1 MTEPTQE
8 KNNTEVVKNKS
19 LYWDKIIYEKSRQDI
34 IGNFKR
40 NDIIEKIVKNM
51 KIDDTIIQAIK
62 SLNERR
68 NNIVKNYSKKHI
80 LIDGTFKLRTKLLLG
95 SGLPSLIEVGIH
107 LSRNYGIPVIPA
119 TSIKGAFAH
128 YLLEKMEE
136 EKTITEE
143 LYKKIFGTD
152 LNNPRENQRGLVIFL
167 DALPQGD
174 MRIEI
179 DLINNHFQP
188 YYMKQDNPP
197 NDWYSPVP
205 VQYIVVGASTYRF
218 TILLDKESNFT
229 EEEKNKIK
237 TEFKN
242 MLKLYGIGAKTNYGY
257 GRFEPQAES

>member
-1 MTEPTQE
+1 MTQQTHE

-19 LYWDKIIYEKSRQDI
+19 LYWDKIIYKKFRQDI
-34 IGNFKR
+34 IGDFQKNK
-40 NDIIEKIVKNM
+40 IIKEIVHNM
-51 KIDDTIIQAIK
+51 EIDDTINQAIK

-68 NNIVKNYSKKHI
+68 NNIVKNYGKEHT
-80 LIDGTFKLRTKLLLG
+80 LIDGKFKLKTKLLLG
-95 SGLPSLIEVGIH
+95 SGLPSLIEVGMH

-136 EKTITEE
+136 DKTITEE

-152 LNNPRENQRGLVIFL
+152 LNNSKENQRGLVIFL
-167 DALPQGD
+167 DALPQGFF
-174 MRIEI
+174 RLEI

-197 NDWYSPVP
+197 NDWYNPVP

-218 TILLDKESNFT
+218 TILLDKENNFT

-257 GRFEPQAES
+257 GRFETQAEN